1 MSIAM
6 SPKTS
11 KSHNLSV
18 IAASTLTLAERRAL
32 RGIGAP
38 SGLNGPPAV
47 AAVSS
52 LPPRTSAGLPTAK
65 PRVNHGD
72 PAPPSISS
80 TMKRN
85 ARALDVAASSGSAS
99 SAARITGAF
108 VGSVP
113 TKPLRADMPTIK
125 NTRRGG
131 VSKALDAHFTVG
143 MHSLVEDLDG
153 DREAASGKG
162 VRSSHLATW
171 TTFHHRL

>member
-1 MSIAM
+1 M
-6 SPKTS
+6 SPEIS
-11 KSHNLSV
+11 KSRNLSV

-38 SGLNGPPAV
+38 TGNNGPSAA

-52 LPPRTSAGLPTAK
+52 LSPQP
-65 PRVNHGD
+65 
-72 PAPPSISS
+72 SS

-99 SAARITGAF
+99 SAARKTGVFA
-108 VGSVP
+108 GSVP

-131 VSKALDAHFTVG
+131 VSKALDAHLTVG
-143 MHSLVEDLDG
+143 MHSLVDDLEG